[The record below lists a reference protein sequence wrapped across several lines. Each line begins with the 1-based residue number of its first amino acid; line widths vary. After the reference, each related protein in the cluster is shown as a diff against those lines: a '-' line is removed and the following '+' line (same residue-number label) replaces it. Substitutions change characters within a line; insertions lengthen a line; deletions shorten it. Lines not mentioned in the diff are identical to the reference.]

1 MTSFFL
7 FKFKK
12 ILWKVTSENIS
23 NAMFDIIE
31 IHFMCSPK
39 RHNDRNTLN
48 QVTRLEKKKK
58 KKFEETSRLTL
69 RMNV

>member
-1 MTSFFL
+1 
-7 FKFKK
+7 
-12 ILWKVTSENIS
+12 
-23 NAMFDIIE
+23 
-31 IHFMCSPK
+31 MCSPK

-48 QVTRLEKKKK
+48 QVTRIYKKKK